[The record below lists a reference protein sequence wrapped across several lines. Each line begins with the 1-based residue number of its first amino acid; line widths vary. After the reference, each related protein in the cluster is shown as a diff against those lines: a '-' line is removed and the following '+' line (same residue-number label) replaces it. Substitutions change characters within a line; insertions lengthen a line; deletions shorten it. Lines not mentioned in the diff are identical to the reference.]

1 MIALVAAFGPR
12 SPVRVRMPNL
22 FASLESLC
30 GKQGAGQLD
39 RPADRAN
46 WVARGDSRAPAT
58 TTQTILSCV
67 TWLTVGLGGI
77 GDIERYPARSAKG
90 RKRGGT
96 MDDTAFPLPQWA
108 PVAAVFILTGIAGL
122 WAALS
127 DKPTRRV
134 AFFIFVC
141 GPILFLSMFA
151 ASLIGLAPLVLR
163 LVLLFAATFLPA
175 MLYFLFISTRRESLF
190 NAFTANLE
198 RLGLLRRW
206 WTAGPD
212 PRHAD
217 ATLLRLEI
225 PASRTRRIKSYLDRF
240 GAIYGG
246 LPDKFVTEFLDALDG
261 DRTAQD
267 NKIVEG
273 GPSELKL
280 EPTYDYNTVLPVLG
294 ATCLIGLGWIAALP
308 PGVFEPYDPKK
319 FGEWFEK
326 IVTPTQS
333 PVVFAFLGAYFF
345 SLQMVIK
352 RFVRRDLGANAYN
365 AISLRIILAVIGV
378 WVAIQCFGML
388 GTHPEKP
395 EAYIL
400 VASFAVGAFPL
411 IVWQLVSGALKK
423 VPVFQWSLPS
433 LTSSQPLDAIQGLSV
448 WHQAR
453 LEEEDVENVPNLA
466 TADLVDL
473 LLNTKIPAQ
482 RLVDWVDQAILL
494 TYLGRI
500 EAADGGANDGI
511 RERRDRLQ
519 KFGIRTATALEC
531 AYSDFLTTQRRETAT
546 PKAGGANSTVPLF
559 VGEEGDILRSIVVAM
574 YRCPS
579 FGLVRNWRGIA
590 DDYYIPA
597 LSPAMRADRSESSAA
612 RDGAPEASTSLPER
626 PQAAD
631 QHAAEDPASPTVTAP
646 TVKAP
651 GDCAADELKLFCRL
665 ILEAGMV
672 EEAGLDDLVKQA
684 KALGFLRLGGQVVGI
699 AGLKRPRDAYRER
712 VFADAKSSHLA
723 TEFPYELGWVF
734 VSERVRGK
742 GHSTALIAAVMDKA
756 GQENVFATT
765 EASNTAMQCTL
776 RRFGF
781 DEAGEYLS
789 ARADRPERRLLL
801 FLRYQPEDVPTRTKT
816 VEEEKVGAS

>member
-1 MIALVAAFGPR
+1 
-12 SPVRVRMPNL
+12 
-22 FASLESLC
+22 
-30 GKQGAGQLD
+30 
-39 RPADRAN
+39 
-46 WVARGDSRAPAT
+46 
-58 TTQTILSCV
+58 
-67 TWLTVGLGGI
+67 
-77 GDIERYPARSAKG
+77 
-90 RKRGGT
+90 
-96 MDDTAFPLPQWA
+96 
-108 PVAAVFILTGIAGL
+108 
-122 WAALS
+122 
-127 DKPTRRV
+127 
-134 AFFIFVC
+134 
-141 GPILFLSMFA
+141 
-151 ASLIGLAPLVLR
+151 

-175 MLYFLFISTRRESLF
+175 MLYVLFISTRRESLF
-190 NAFTANLE
+190 NAFAANLE

-212 PRHAD
+212 PGRAD
-217 ATLLRLEI
+217 ATLLRLEV
-225 PASRTRRIKSYLDRF
+225 PAFRTRRIKSYLDRF

-246 LPDKFVTEFLDALDG
+246 LPDKFVKEFLDALDG
-261 DRTAQD
+261 SRTAQD
-267 NKIVEG
+267 KTAVDG
-273 GPSELKL
+273 TTPELKL
-280 EPTYDYNTVLPVLG
+280 EPTYDYNTVIPVLG

-308 PGVFEPYDPKK
+308 PGVFEPYDPAK

-378 WVAIQCFGML
+378 WVAIQCFGVL
-388 GTHPEKP
+388 STHSEKP
-395 EAYIL
+395 ESYIL

-423 VPVFQWSLPS
+423 FPLFQWSLPS
-433 LTSSQPLDAIQGLSV
+433 LTSSQTLDAIQGLSV

-494 TYLGRI
+494 TYLGRL
-500 EAADGGANDGI
+500 EAVGGGANDGI

-531 AYSDFLTTQRRETAT
+531 AYSDFLTTQRQETAT
-546 PKAGGANSTVPLF
+546 PKGSGANSTAPLF
-559 VGEEGDILRSIVVAM
+559 AGEEGDILRSIVVAM

-597 LSPAMRADRSESSAA
+597 LRPATRSDRSESSAA
-612 RDGAPEASTSLPER
+612 RDSAPEASTAPPETQPAAAER
-626 PQAAD
+626 PQAAAE
-631 QHAAEDPASPTVTAP
+631 HAPEGPASPTVTAP

-651 GDCAADELKLFCRL
+651 GDCTADELKLFCRL
-665 ILEAGMV
+665 VCEVGMV

-684 KALGFLRLGGQVVGI
+684 KALGFLRLGEEVVGI

-712 VFADAKSSHLA
+712 VFADAKSNHLA
-723 TEFPYELGWVF
+723 AEFPYELGWVF
-734 VSERVRGK
+734 VSEKVRGK
-742 GHSTALIAAVMDKA
+742 GHSTALVAAVMEEA

-776 RRFGF
+776 LRFGF

-801 FLRYQPEDVPTRTKT
+801 FLRYWPEYVPRLTET